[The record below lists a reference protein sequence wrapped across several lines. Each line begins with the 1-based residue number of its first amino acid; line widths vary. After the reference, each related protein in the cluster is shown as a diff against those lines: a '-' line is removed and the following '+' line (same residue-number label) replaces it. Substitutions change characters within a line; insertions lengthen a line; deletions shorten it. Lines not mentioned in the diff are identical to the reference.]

1 MAFKKRLLHL
11 IMRRVTHLPKGKRAF
26 DYALNRIR
34 YQLALRQRKV
44 VLPHPISLMIELTNF
59 CQLRCITCAREYAL
73 GQAMDT
79 GNMDLAQ
86 AKKLIDEAH
95 IFLDRIGLTGLG
107 EPLLYPQLV
116 EILDY
121 IEKKNKGIC
130 IFISTNAQVPN
141 TLKIMDT
148 IGDKI
153 DTLQVSVDGI
163 GEVFE
168 GIRSKSDFASSAKN
182 LEAIV
187 KLSRG
192 RRFDVKLNMVVFG
205 RNYHQL
211 ADVVDFAKQMG
222 LSEIYLN
229 SINLVANDWDLSEY
243 RIYETPEFQR
253 ELEQALKRARQEGIY
268 VEYPKFTTSK
278 GFRHCPYMW
287 NSFYIT
293 WDGFLVPCCAKPFPK
308 ELNFGNVFEDG
319 LQKCINSEKPREFRR
334 MSISNKAPE
343 FCRRCHYVE

>member
-1 MAFKKRLLHL
+1 MVFKKRLLHL
-11 IMRRVTHLPKGKRAF
+11 ILRRATHLPKGKRAL
-26 DYALNRIR
+26 DYTLNRMR

-44 VLPHPISLMIELTNF
+44 VLPHPISLMIELTNL
-59 CQLRCITCAREYAL
+59 CQLKCITCAREYAL

-86 AKKLIDEAH
+86 AKKLIDESH
-95 IFLDRIGLTGLG
+95 VFLDRIGLTGLG
-107 EPLLYPQLV
+107 EPLLYPHLV

-121 IEKKNKGIC
+121 IEKQNRGIC

-141 TLKIMDT
+141 TLKIMEA

-168 GIRSKSDFASSAKN
+168 SIRSKSDFASSAKN

-187 KLSRG
+187 KLSKDM
-192 RRFDVKLNMVVFG
+192 RFDVKLNMVVFS

-211 ADVVDFAKQMG
+211 TDIVAFAKQMG
-222 LSEIYLN
+222 LSEIFLN
-229 SINLVANDWDLSEY
+229 SINLVSNDWDLSEY
-243 RIYETPEFQR
+243 RVYETPEFQR
-253 ELEQALKRARQEGIY
+253 ELNKALSLARKEGIY

-278 GFRHCPYMW
+278 GFKHCPYPW

-308 ELNFGNVFEDG
+308 ELDFGNVFEGG
-319 LQKCINSEKPREFRR
+319 LLNCINSQKLREFRR
-334 MSISNKAPE
+334 MSISNTAPE